1 MRIRSFR
8 LVPLLCIGLSPPAAA
23 EIQTLYVVEF
33 AHADV
38 GFNAPPSVMQERNH
52 ERTVLALD
60 LADTYPE
67 YRWVIETG
75 YQLEAFLDRASP
87 AEEARLA
94 DLLAEGRFE
103 YGANFTNM
111 RTGYV
116 GEEQHHRL
124 VYPALAH
131 AQRLG
136 TEAVTVFLN
145 DVPGFTLATPRLL
158 ANAGVPYAVLGPNDT
173 FGGEPEIP
181 LSDRAFWWRARD
193 GSRVLTWRT
202 YGSYAEGYV
211 EWGMLNLVTMERK
224 IPLRIAELEAA
235 GYPYDA
241 VLVCRAF
248 DDHMPNW
255 SMVNLAREWNAVHET
270 PRVRIAT
277 AREFFE
283 HLEAT
288 YGDTF
293 PSYSGD
299 AAGQWEDVTTVTP
312 VSTAWV
318 RQARSAL
325 PDLEALRAHLDL
337 AEALPYPHG
346 DLSEAWKRTL
356 VFDEHSGGGMGWPG
370 LNPVEA
376 VRRENREFVA
386 IARRAHEIVAELRD
400 EALDS
405 FAPGRVP
412 EGERGIVVANPLGE
426 ALEGGIE
433 VDCGAPQPPET
444 RIVDASS
451 GEDAPFRWTRA
462 DRSALAFRA
471 RTPARGWARWRVT
484 RDGPPREAPAW
495 SEGDRLA
502 AGDLELVLDPST
514 GTGRELIDHARR
526 LDWIASADGRGL
538 AGIERGE
545 NLEVFFGITHPAD
558 PRPVEIRVE
567 EPGPLFR
574 RAIVFDRGLD
584 FVREYRLFADETRV
598 DLTLYLRRSALP
610 FAPYEIHSHHYGVH
624 FPGNLVPPTLLA
636 IDGPDGL
643 FLPGPESLPGASL
656 AHFGHATGGILRG
669 AAGRWIAVSSPDAPL
684 LDLGEMNGA
693 PLSELESDET
703 TLTAKLIR
711 HANEGM
717 VQGGEVLE
725 IEAEPGTPDWMRFR
739 FHVRFGD
746 AAARAP
752 AREIFRRDVAPAM
765 VAWIEEG
772 RGDVELAPS
781 GRFFGLEGPAEVVA
795 AKRAEIGRALVL
807 RLRAGAAG
815 GVARIDLPFPLTKAE
830 LCDLLERPI
839 APLVV
844 DGSSVE
850 VPLVA
855 RGVATLRVEPG
866 GP

>member
-1 MRIRSFR
+1 MRLRILLF
-8 LVPLLCIGLSPPAAA
+8 VPLFCLGHSPPALA
-23 EIQTLYVVEF
+23 EIETLFVVEF

-52 ERTVLALD
+52 ERTLLALD

-75 YQLEAFLDRASP
+75 YQLETFLDRASP

-131 AQRLG
+131 GHRLG
-136 TEAVTVFLN
+136 TEAATVFLD

-158 ANAGVPYAVLGPNDT
+158 ASAGIPYAVLGPNDT

-181 LSDRAFWWRARD
+181 LSDRAFWWGGRD

-202 YGSYAEGYV
+202 HGSYAEGYV
-211 EWGMLNLVTMERK
+211 EWGMLNLATMEHKVPR
-224 IPLRIAELEAA
+224 RIAEFEAA

-255 SMVNLAREWNAVHET
+255 SMVKLARDWNAVHET

-283 HLEAT
+283 HMEAT

-293 PSYSGD
+293 PTYSGD

-325 PDLEALRAHLDL
+325 PGLEALRAHLDL
-337 AEALPYPHG
+337 VEALPYPHAS
-346 DLSEAWKRTL
+346 LAEAWKHTL

-376 VRRENREFVA
+376 VRQENREFVA
-386 IARRAHEIVAELRD
+386 IARRAHEIVEEVGD
-400 EALDS
+400 EALAT

-412 EGERGIVVANPLGE
+412 EGERGIVVVNPLGT
-426 ALEGGIE
+426 AFEGVIE
-433 VDCGAPQPPET
+433 VDCGASQPPET
-444 RIVDASS
+444 RIVDPSS
-451 GEDAPFRWTRA
+451 GEDALFRWTRK

-471 RTPARGWARWRVT
+471 KMPARGWARWRVT
-484 RDGPPREAPAW
+484 RDGPPLEAPLW
-495 SEGDRLA
+495 SQGDRLT
-502 AGDLELVLDPST
+502 AGDLELVLDPRT

-526 LDWIASADGRGL
+526 FDWIASADGRGL
-538 AGIERGE
+538 GGIERGE

-567 EPGPLFR
+567 EAGPLFR
-574 RAIVFDRGLD
+574 RAIVCDRDLD
-584 FVREYRLFADETRV
+584 FVREYRLFADDTRV

-610 FAPYEIHSHHYGVH
+610 FVPFEIHSHHYGVH

-643 FLPGPESLPGASL
+643 FRPGPESLPGASL
-656 AHFGHATGGILRG
+656 AHFGHATGGILSG
-669 AAGRWIAVSSPDAPL
+669 TAGRWMAVSSPDAPI
-684 LDLGEMNGA
+684 LDLGEMHGA
-693 PLSELESDET
+693 PLSELENDET

-711 HANEGM
+711 HADEGM
-717 VQGGEVLE
+717 VLGGEVLE
-725 IEAEPGTPDWMRFR
+725 IEAEPGTADWMRFR

-746 AAARAP
+746 AAARPP
-752 AREIFRRDVAPAM
+752 ARETFRRDVAPAM
-765 VAWIEEG
+765 ATWVEEG
-772 RGDVELAPS
+772 RGDAGLAPS
-781 GRFFGLEGPAEVVA
+781 GTFFGLEGVAQVVA

-815 GVARIDLPFPLTKAE
+815 GVARIDLPFLVTKAD

-844 DGSSVE
+844 EGSSVE

-855 RGVATLRVEPG
+855 RGVVTLRVEAG
-866 GP
+866 GA